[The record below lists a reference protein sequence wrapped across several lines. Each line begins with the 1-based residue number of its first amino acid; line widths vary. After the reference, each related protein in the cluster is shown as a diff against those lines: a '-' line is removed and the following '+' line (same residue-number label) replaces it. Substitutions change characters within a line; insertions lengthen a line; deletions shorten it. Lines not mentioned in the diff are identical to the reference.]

1 MSEITQNLPQDT
13 SRGPKRRQ
21 SDLSV
26 LAGRSV
32 RTAILVIATLWVLVP
47 LFFMVIASFK
57 SVADF
62 FINPFGLPDEWL
74 WSNYTRAWDEA
85 NLRLTLP
92 NTIIVTFCAVL
103 GSSLLSAMVAYG
115 LSRKEKKYALPL
127 YTLFVSG
134 LLVPVHAIILP
145 LFIVLKA
152 IGLFGTLLA
161 LIVPYIAMGL
171 PLGVLVLTPLAASL
185 PKELMQAARMD
196 GASEWQVFRRI
207 VLPLLKPG
215 LLSVAILNGVWMW
228 NEFFIPLI
236 LAFKPEVQTMPV
248 GIVSFI
254 GSYSTE
260 WGLVFASVLVST
272 LPVVVAY
279 LLMTRQF
286 QSGLTAGAVK
296 G

>member
-1 MSEITQNLPQDT
+1 MSSAPQLQR
-13 SRGPKRRQ
+13 SQ
-21 SDLSV
+21 SDFGV
-26 LAGRSV
+26 FVGKTA
-32 RTAILVIATLWVLVP
+32 RTAVLVVASLWVLGP

-57 SVADF
+57 SVPEF
-62 FINPFGLPDEWL
+62 FINPFGLPKEWKIE
-74 WSNYTRAWDEA
+74 NYSRAWTDA
-85 NLRLTLP
+85 QLSLTLP
-92 NTIIVTFCAVL
+92 NTIIVTTVAVL
-103 GSSLLSAMVAYG
+103 VSTFLATMIAYG
-115 LSRKEKKYALPL
+115 LSRKEKKFAMGL
-127 YTLFVSG
+127 YTLFVAG

-152 IGLFGTLLA
+152 VGLFGTLLA

-171 PLGVLVLTPLAASL
+171 PLGVLVLTPIAAAL
-185 PKELMQAARMD
+185 PRDLVHAARMD
-196 GASEWQVFRRI
+196 GATEWQIFIRI
-207 VLPLLKPG
+207 VLPLMKPG
-215 LLSVAILNGVWMW
+215 LISVAILNGVWMW

-260 WGLVFASVLVST
+260 WGLVFSSVVVST
-272 LPVVVAY
+272 LPVVIAY